1 VLIINEGNMTA
12 AFWDFLKSIIGEKAY
27 TVPEKKPTIAV
38 LREYLA
44 KLKS

>member
-1 VLIINEGNMTA
+1 VLAIIEGNMTA

-27 TVPEKKPTIAV
+27 AAPQKELSIAI

-44 KLKS
+44 KLRG